1 MRSGATGPRP
11 NPAAWQERAAGDA
24 GTGVALLRN
33 VSVDFTTPEGES
45 RRILHDV
52 SLSIGTGELLVLIG
66 RSGCGKTTVLNLF
79 SGLVAPSGGEVE
91 ILGTSPAAARN
102 RLSYMFARDAL
113 LPWRT
118 AVRNVELALEV
129 RGIARDIRRRSARE
143 MLDGVGLGD
152 HADHYIWQLSQG
164 MRQRVALARTWVGSP
179 EVLLLDEPFA
189 ALDAQTRLSVQAR
202 FLELWALD
210 RKTVIFVTHDLNE
223 AVVLADRIVVMG
235 AGRIIDDI
243 EVRFPRPRE
252 VTALMEDRSFI
263 DLVRRLHAL
272 IDAPG

>member
-1 MRSGATGPRP
+1 
-11 NPAAWQERAAGDA
+11 
-24 GTGVALLRN
+24 
-33 VSVDFTTPEGES
+33 DFTTPEGES

-152 HADHYIWQLSQG
+152 HADDY
-164 MRQRVALARTWVGSP
+164 
-179 EVLLLDEPFA
+179 
-189 ALDAQTRLSVQAR
+189 
-202 FLELWALD
+202 
-210 RKTVIFVTHDLNE
+210 
-223 AVVLADRIVVMG
+223 
-235 AGRIIDDI
+235 
-243 EVRFPRPRE
+243 
-252 VTALMEDRSFI
+252 
-263 DLVRRLHAL
+263 
-272 IDAPG
+272 

>member
-1 MRSGATGPRP
+1 MRNGATGPGP
-11 NPAAWQERAAGDA
+11 VPAAWQARAAGDA
-24 GTGVALLRN
+24 GAGVALLRN

-129 RGIARDIRRRSARE
+129 RGVARDVRRRSARE
-143 MLDGVGLGD
+143 MLDGVGLGA

-202 FLELWALD
+202 FLELWARD

-263 DLVRRLHAL
+263 DLVRRLHSL

>member
-1 MRSGATGPRP
+1 V
-11 NPAAWQERAAGDA
+11 PAAWRERAADPSGD
-24 GTGVALLRN
+24 GVALLRK

-52 SLSIGTGELLVLIG
+52 SLSIGAGELLVLIG

-129 RGIARDIRRRSARE
+129 RGVARDVRRRSARE
-143 MLDGVGLGD
+143 MLDGVGLGA

-202 FLELWALD
+202 FLELWARD